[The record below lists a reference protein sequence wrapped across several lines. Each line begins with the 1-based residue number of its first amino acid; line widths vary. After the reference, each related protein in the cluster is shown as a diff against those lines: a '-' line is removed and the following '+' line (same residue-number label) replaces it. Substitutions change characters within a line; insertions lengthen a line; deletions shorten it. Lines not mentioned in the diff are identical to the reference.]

1 MIMKLRILVIFLLGV
16 FLITPLWAL
25 SDKIV
30 VVVNNEVITQS
41 ELQQFQA
48 LAYTQLASQFKGKEL
63 EQEFQK
69 AKTGILNRMIE
80 DRLILQEAKKK
91 NIEVKDDKIKDR
103 IEQIRR
109 GFASQEGFEQMLSE
123 QGLTL
128 GDLRKR
134 TKEQFMIFQLVDEEV
149 REKTIVE
156 PAEITAFYE
165 QNKNEFMD
173 TQQRKINSI
182 FFTEEKDTKQV
193 VNLLKQGED
202 ITKVAENFHQSVTT
216 RLVKQDQLRK
226 DIEDVVFNL
235 KEKEVS
241 NPIKTDQGFF
251 IFKLEEIIPAQQRSL
266 SESYDEIYHQLLD
279 QKFRQKMSGWL
290 DELKKKSYILIK

>member
-1 MIMKLRILVIFLLGV
+1 MKLRILVIFLLGV
-16 FLITPLWAL
+16 LLIKPVWAL

-30 VVVNNEVITQS
+30 AVVNNEVITQS

-69 AKTGILNRMIE
+69 AKDGILNRMIE

-91 NIEVKDDKIKDR
+91 NIEVKDNKIKDR

-109 GFASQEGFEQMLSE
+109 GFASQEGFDQMLSE

-182 FFTEEKDTKQV
+182 FFTEEKDAKQV

-279 QKFRQKMSGWL
+279 QKFRQKMSRWL